1 MFSQNKKHLFAAF
14 ICMLLILA
22 VTAYI
27 VQYNALQKKAD
38 NGVEVAFQEVS
49 PSKEPYGKEQV
60 TYPYWKGYVDD
71 TLAMNHMYSFFGYHG
86 QGSLRIC
93 PAAKVTGFNLYV
105 NDVLVDTSELTGGR
119 QYDLD
124 ISSLTID
131 GMNTIQISEIDPYDL
146 AEAVTVC
153 VPYPEILPGS
163 AQDEGISAQ
172 ALEMISDLISTDISH
187 GFTSAQLAV
196 IKNGRLVYENA
207 WGKTNSYLPD
217 GKVNESSPQVTTDT
231 LYDLASLTKMFSV
244 NYALQK
250 LVTDDQISL
259 DARIVDYLGKGFA
272 EDTIIVPNEK
282 GETPEADLDQIKEW
296 KTEVTIRDLLRHQGG
311 FPGRRRKLP
320 GKPAFCGQ
328 HPRRKDQKGND
339 RHDLQNS
346 SLVRARNKDRLFRCG
361 LHDPRSRG

>member
-1 MFSQNKKHLFAAF
+1 MFKRYQRAVSTALVCILLCMSAAG
-14 ICMLLILA
+14 C
-22 VTAYI
+22 TGK
-27 VQYNALQKKAD
+27 N
-38 NGVEVAFQEVS
+38 VS
-49 PSKEPYGKEQV
+49 PSSEQAADSQTGLQTNPQSDLQVGNKAEKGVKVAVQEIQPSTGQSAAEGETDMENASEADAKSGAEAAGLGKTSAAEAAGLGETSAAETQPPAANETTEEQWQGKV
-60 TYPYWKGYVDD
+60 TFPDWKGYTDD

-86 QGSLRIC
+86 QGFLRIC

-124 ISSLTID
+124 ISSLTIE

-250 LVTDDQISL
+250 LVTDDQRS
-259 DARIVDYLGKGFA
+259 AA
-272 EDTIIVPNEK
+272 S
-282 GETPEADLDQIKEW
+282 
-296 KTEVTIRDLLRHQGG
+296 
-311 FPGRRRKLP
+311 PGRIPRGSQIQCTLP
-320 GKPAFCGQ
+320 
-328 HPRRKDQKGND
+328 
-339 RHDLQNS
+339 LQ
-346 SLVRARNKDRLFRCG
+346 R
-361 LHDPRSRG
+361 